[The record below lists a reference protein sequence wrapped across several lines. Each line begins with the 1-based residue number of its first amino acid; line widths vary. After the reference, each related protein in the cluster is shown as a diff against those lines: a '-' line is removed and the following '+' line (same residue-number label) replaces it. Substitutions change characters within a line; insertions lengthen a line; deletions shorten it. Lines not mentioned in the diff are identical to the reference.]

1 MGYSRP
7 TFEIQG
13 VTFKLKPTS
22 PRNVKELSD
31 YIQESDIEDPEEV
44 EDGERDFIQETAD
57 QWMEI
62 LQLIAEPQDGTFEDI
77 DPMDIDINKVDYYLA
92 DFTPVETE
100 T

>member
-7 TFEIQG
+7 TFEVQG

-22 PRNVKELSD
+22 PRNVKALSD
-31 YIQESDIEDPEEV
+31 YIEESDIEDPEDV
-44 EDGERDFIQETAD
+44 EGGRDPFEETAE
-57 QWMEI
+57 QWMKI
-62 LQLIAEPQDGTFEDI
+62 LELIAEPQDGTLEDI
-77 DPMDIDINKVDYYLA
+77 DPMGIDINKVDYYLA